1 MKSILQL
8 GLLVTVAFTPSI
20 AALAQREGPVSTQTL
35 VNVDAKST
43 PPASAAALTVSV
55 NDHKEPLKAWEPV
68 VSANA
73 QVALLIDDGLS
84 ESVGRELDSLRK
96 FVRTLPPGV
105 EVLVGFMQYG
115 HVVSQQPFTADH
127 ELAASTL
134 HLPEG
139 LPGMSAS
146 PYLCLSDFV
155 KHWPVAGSSSDGNEI
170 GTSLRH
176 KARFVLMLSNGVD
189 PYNGSTSI
197 MNQDSPY
204 VAAAVTD
211 AQRAGVAVYSIY
223 YGAAGMRGDSA
234 NNSGQ
239 SYLAQLTQGT
249 GGINLW
255 QGEGNPVS
263 MAPFLAQFQHAVAET
278 YIATFDAPIGNNPER
293 DMVRVKF
300 SAAQTKL
307 HAPEEVRPGNQE

>member
-8 GLLVTVAFTPSI
+8 GLLAIVALTPSI
-20 AALAQREGPVSTQTL
+20 AARAQREGLVPTQTL
-35 VNVDAKST
+35 VSVDAKST

-55 NDHKEPLKAWEPV
+55 NDHKEPLIAWEPV

-96 FVRTLPPGV
+96 FVRTLPSGV

-115 HVVSQQPFTADH
+115 RVVSQQPFTADH

-170 GTSLRH
+170 GTSSRH
-176 KARFVLMLSNGVD
+176 KSRFVLMLSNGVD

-211 AQRAGVAVYSIY
+211 AQRAGVAVYAIY

-249 GGINLW
+249 GGVNFW

-263 MAPFLAQFQHAVAET
+263 MAPFLDQFQHAVAET
-278 YIATFDAPIGNNPER
+278 YIATFDAPIGNHPQR

-300 SAAQTKL
+300 SAAKTKL
-307 HAPEEVRPGNQE
+307 HAPAEVRPGNQE